1 MIAFIF
7 PTQKVDV
14 HMKEA
19 LLLLTPE
26 QIDILCSENEL
37 AITEE
42 YIQYNYDQ
50 YKSAIDEDD
59 LYIYYRMNCY
69 ITYPVTKEVPRHMRY
84 PEKIELF
91 LYILTQTIKN

>member
-7 PTQKVDV
+7 PTQKIDV

-37 AITEE
+37 AITGGP
-42 YIQYNYDQ
+42 
-50 YKSAIDEDD
+50 
-59 LYIYYRMNCY
+59 YRRVY
-69 ITYPVTKEVPRHMRY
+69 LV
-84 PEKIELF
+84 
-91 LYILTQTIKN
+91 